1 MLPLPGVEKVVE
13 AVLILHD
20 GAGADRGV
28 GIRQLAKIQNLPV
41 IFIGTQVLGGIF
53 VDGVISHAIVIRV
66 IEVIELERAV
76 IGHEGHRVTDVC
88 ILRRGIE
95 IVIDR
100 GVWFVRK
107 LLRLACSQAAG

>member
-1 MLPLPGVEKVVE
+1 MPGVEKVVE

-76 IGHEGHRVTDVC
+76 VGHKGHRVPDVR
-88 ILRRGIE
+88 ILRSRVEIITYRGI
-95 IVIDR
+95 
-100 GVWFVRK
+100 WLVRK